1 MLTPRNTLVLV
12 RLHEQPARQ
21 VGKITVPTNA
31 DQFTEA
37 EVIAVG
43 PGNVS
48 AQGGISETFDL
59 KVGQRVL
66 VLYKDR
72 DPRTGL
78 KNCGIP
84 VRQNDETLYLYEQ
97 ARVMGI
103 VAQPGEYVS
112 LDSLVG
118 VDVDPKPS
126 PIIQ

>member
-1 MLTPRNTLVLV
+1 MIQPRNTLVLV

-48 AQGGISETFDL
+48 AQGGVSETFDL
-59 KVGQRVL
+59 KIGQRVL

-72 DPRTGL
+72 DANRSL

-84 VRQNDETLYLYEQ
+84 VRQDEETLYLYEQ
-97 ARVMGI
+97 ARIMGVI
-103 VAQPGEYVS
+103 AQPG
-112 LDSLVG
+112 
-118 VDVDPKPS
+118 DVPAS
-126 PIIQ
+126 SILTN